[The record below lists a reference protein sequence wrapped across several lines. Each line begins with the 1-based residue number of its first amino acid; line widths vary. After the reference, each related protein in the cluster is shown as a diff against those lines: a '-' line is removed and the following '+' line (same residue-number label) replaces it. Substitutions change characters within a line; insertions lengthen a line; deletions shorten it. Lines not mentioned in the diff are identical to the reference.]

1 MPIHKPVKLTKLFM
15 ALLSIGLIS
24 LAPCATAAETP
35 GQELTR
41 ISEETALLNARKA
54 ELDAELKVLT
64 AQSEIKKIKG
74 SDGPA
79 AEQPVLRGIEGID
92 GKLKANIAFGMTTV
106 EGHKGET
113 IHGNW
118 KILSIARNAVVI
130 AHGKEQFRL
139 ILDDETSSGNRA
151 GSPGRGGDTLPL
163 PGH

>member
-1 MPIHKPVKLTKLFM
+1 MPIHTPVKLTKLFM

-113 IHGNW
+113 I
-118 KILSIARNAVVI
+118 NAVVI